1 LPEAGFAMIPTGFNE
16 IFLRKIVLPSLE
28 RQHSE
33 KKSIKIQKA
42 SPKKIEAIK
51 YFRCWKLEISE
62 SGMVDGQILL
72 LLLDIPICI
81 LKAFVNKKFLLEG
94 SSTGTDEIW
103 NLVITGLSLTSV
115 CGYVWYVKIK
125 MIVTKIAYR
134 IFFREV

>member
-72 LLLDIPICI
+72 LLLDIPICR
-81 LKAFVNKKFLLEG
+81 LKAFVNKKNLLE
-94 SSTGTDEIW
+94 
-103 NLVITGLSLTSV
+103 
-115 CGYVWYVKIK
+115 
-125 MIVTKIAYR
+125 
-134 IFFREV
+134 